1 MGDFMIII
9 GINGNPGAG
18 KTTAS
23 NIILK
28 DYNSK
33 VIHLDYVFDR
43 LKDILPKK
51 TIEKY
56 QSDTQETKILNKD
69 SLFYKV
75 ANSKIIVE
83 QYERAKKI
91 YANKVLKNEIKN
103 AFNEGIDY
111 LIIEGARLELY
122 DIVYLM
128 NYLIFI
134 NAKESDRIDRVKKR
148 DKEYSY
154 IVLKK
159 YLNMLDNIDLK
170 KYDFIIENIGTKKEF
185 EEKCCFVTD
194 MIVKN
199 KNKVKSLKL

>member
-1 MGDFMIII
+1 
-9 GINGNPGAG
+9 
-18 KTTAS
+18 
-23 NIILK
+23 
-28 DYNSK
+28 
-33 VIHLDYVFDR
+33 
-43 LKDILPKK
+43 
-51 TIEKY
+51 
-56 QSDTQETKILNKD
+56 
-69 SLFYKV
+69 
-75 ANSKIIVE
+75 
-83 QYERAKKI
+83 
-91 YANKVLKNEIKN
+91 
-103 AFNEGIDY
+103 
-111 LIIEGARLELY
+111 
-122 DIVYLM
+122 M

-185 EEKCCFVTD
+185 EEKCCCVTD